1 MEKTERFGSV
11 PSWEDRARGTQ
22 DGMYEISS
30 NVEIGIALLQDGK
43 YVAFR

>member
-1 MEKTERFGSV
+1 MEKTERFGSI
-11 PSWEDRARGTQ
+11 PSWEDRASVTQ

-30 NVEIGIALLQDGK
+30 NVEIGIALSQAGK